1 MKQTRS
7 LMVAALASITLAGCS
22 GGNDYT
28 PAPAP
33 VPPPPANVVPPAAQA
48 DVPSLIVYMK
58 QKAASTDEAAD
69 AVDVAGATLP
79 VSEVAE
85 PDGSI

>member
-22 GGNDYT
+22 GSSDYT

-33 VPPPPANVVPPAAQA
+33 VPPPANVVPPAAQA